1 MSFLISAVNSYPQ
14 STISQAEIKKF
25 LKKRW
30 PEQAAFIEQFMD
42 STTVQKRHF
51 TLPIEHY
58 QDLGDMGK
66 RNKIWKDEALHLQK
80 ENIKKILA
88 ETKIDIADIGLIA
101 SATTTG
107 LAVPSLEALIMNHFP
122 FSSDT
127 KRLPL
132 FGLGCL
138 AGVAG
143 INRVNDYLEGYPSS
157 AAILMVTELCSLTFQ
172 FEDKRIANII
182 GASLFGDGSGAVLL
196 VGKDHPM
203 AKLAN
208 FEILATG
215 STFYPNTE
223 RLMGWDIIKDGFQIN
238 LSTDIPAL
246 VREHVG
252 KNIDDF
258 LRKNKMARD
267 GVNYYIA
274 HPGGPKVL
282 DALCETM
289 GLNKDKL
296 SLSWESLSN
305 YGNTSAASVI
315 NVLEQ
320 TIRTNNITSN
330 SLGIMMAMG
339 PAFSLELNLVRKC

>member
-1 MSFLISAVNSYPQ
+1 MAFIIHAVTSYPQ
-14 STISQAEIKKF
+14 SIISQDEIKKF
-25 LKKRW
+25 LKKGW
-30 PEQAAFIEQFMD
+30 PEQAAFIDQFMD

-51 TLPIEHY
+51 TLPLERY
-58 QDLGDMGK
+58 QDLGDMGN
-66 RNKIWKDEALHLQK
+66 RNKIWKDEALRLQK
-80 ENIKKILA
+80 ENITKIFA

-122 FSSDT
+122 FSPDT

-143 INRVNDYLEGYPSS
+143 INRVNDYLVGHPSS
-157 AAILMVTELCSLTFQ
+157 AAILMLTELCSLTFQ
-172 FEDKRIANII
+172 VEDKRVANII
-182 GASLFGDGSGAVLL
+182 GTSLFGDGSGAVLL

-203 AKLAN
+203 VKHAS

-223 RLMGWDIIKDGFQIN
+223 RLMGWDIVKDGFQIN
-238 LSTDIPAL
+238 LSSDIPSL
-246 VREHVG
+246 VKEHVG
-252 KNIDDF
+252 RNIDDF
-258 LRKNKMARD
+258 LSKNKITRERIS
-267 GVNYYIA
+267 YYIA

-282 DALCETM
+282 EALCETM
-289 GLNKDKL
+289 GFNREKL

-305 YGNTSAASVI
+305 YGNTSATSVI

-320 TIRTNNITSN
+320 TIRTTNIALN